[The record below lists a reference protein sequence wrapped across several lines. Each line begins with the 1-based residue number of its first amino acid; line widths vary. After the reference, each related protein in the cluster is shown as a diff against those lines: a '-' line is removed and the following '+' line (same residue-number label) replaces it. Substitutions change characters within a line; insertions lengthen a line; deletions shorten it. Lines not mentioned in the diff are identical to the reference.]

1 MRTDSPVWEQGF
13 TFLVAN
19 PDNDTLQLKITDQ
32 KTGNEI
38 GRLTYILSA
47 LLDRPTL
54 EILSQP
60 FQLQKSGPESKI
72 VMCLSLRILKRVP
85 EVEDVPEII
94 ADVKEG
100 KEQKHE
106 ESNSKEALK
115 KQDSRLSNS
124 SSKDVE
130 NSIEESVK
138 APSVSSSLA
147 ASPTSEKS
155 ALIRNPSIRSLSDP
169 GALGALQMTLQYL
182 APRQRLVVIIH
193 QIKNI
198 PMKDPSNIPDP
209 YVKLYLLPSRSK
221 DSKRKTVTIKG
232 KC

>member
-1 MRTDSPVWEQGF
+1 MVFPETL
-13 TFLVAN
+13 FLI
-19 PDNDTLQLKITDQ
+19 LQLKITDQ

-47 LLDRPTL
+47 LLERPTL

-72 VMCLSLRILKRVP
+72 VMCLSLRILKSVP
-85 EVEDVPEII
+85 EVENEPEI
-94 ADVKEG
+94 KEG
-100 KEQKHE
+100 KELKKE
-106 ESNSKEALK
+106 ESVKQNKEDAFK
-115 KQDSRLSNS
+115 KQDSRISSS

-130 NSIEESVK
+130 NIIEESVK
-138 APSVSSSLA
+138 APSISSSLA

-155 ALIRNPSIRSLSDP
+155 SLIRNPSIRSFSEP

-209 YVKLYLLPSRSK
+209 YVKLYLLPGRSK
-221 DSKRKTVTIKG
+221 ESKRKTVTIKG
-232 KC
+232 IIHLNIK